1 MERQVHP
8 KRASRKPKFSRP
20 KKTANQTAV
29 TIPRGLGSYK
39 LVTDQMRIA
48 LKYSGTVSTS
58 VNVFGVD
65 TFGVAGP
72 GLRIPKYW
80 GQFYNIYKYAYIEAV
95 EFKFQ
100 ISESNNRPL
109 RVVLAES
116 NTQDVTPTNFL
127 ELAQSPRAI
136 QKQVI
141 AGGNQSVVILNKKTN
156 AKAILGHVLEDDDQY
171 WNTVAAG
178 PTASILPV
186 VALGYEPIVA
196 LSVCQMNYMVEIVYH
211 LKYFAL
217 NHL

>member
-1 MERQVHP
+1 
-8 KRASRKPKFSRP
+8 
-20 KKTANQTAV
+20 
-29 TIPRGLGSYK
+29 
-39 LVTDQMRIA
+39 MRIA

-80 GQFYNIYKYAYIEAV
+80 VEFYNIYKYAYIEAV

-100 ISESNNRPL
+100 ISESNNKPL

-141 AGGNQSVVILNKKTN
+141 AGGNQSVVTLNKKTN
-156 AKAILGHVLEDDDQY
+156 AKAILGHILEDDDQY
-171 WNTVAAG
+171 WNTATAG

>member
-1 MERQVHP
+1 
-8 KRASRKPKFSRP
+8 
-20 KKTANQTAV
+20 
-29 TIPRGLGSYK
+29 
-39 LVTDQMRIA
+39 MRIA